1 MPKSVGKTVL
11 LNALKEANETFRY
24 CSKKLKILS
33 ALSWGATTANEF
45 FSKKES
51 VVPTVTYQIDRA
63 SLTQMTET
71 LRALE
76 PKLRGDHPVLQWLA
90 RSQQSYLQGSNLLLE
105 VGKKTFHE
113 ISTQMYGNSQSKLF
127 KGKISNVDL
136 ANKISSRIS
145 VCNVE
150 DINKSNPSKTAQDF
164 AAIVELKLKER
175 RPTMSVKVELSDD
188 ISAKVV
194 SGMNRIR
201 IRRGA
206 TFSEMEIA
214 ALWNHEIESHSL
226 TANNGFLQENCDFLC
241 SGGPRTT
248 MTQEGLAVFF
258 EMYNHSLTQRRFMAI
273 CDRVH
278 AVELAENGAN
288 FIEVYRWY
296 KERTDTDMDAFFAA
310 SRIFRGAPLEGGKPF
325 TKDVVYVG
333 GLLGIFNFLQIA
345 VKNQNRL
352 LVESLVTGRIAIE
365 DVGVIAWLRTH
376 GMLTPPRY
384 IPEWLQNWEA
394 LLTFFS
400 FSAFLNSIDL
410 LAYQEY
416 FDTNTLQDWDLGV

>member
-1 MPKSVGKTVL
+1 MPKSVSKSVL
-11 LNALKEANETFRY
+11 EGVIKDSNEVFRF

-33 ALSWGATTANEF
+33 VLSWGASTANEF
-45 FSKKES
+45 FRKKES
-51 VVPTVTYQIDRA
+51 VVPTINYQIDRHG
-63 SLTQMTET
+63 LTQMSET
-71 LRALE
+71 LRALS
-76 PKLRGDHPVLQWLA
+76 PKLKGDHPVLQWLA
-90 RSQQSYLQGSNLLLE
+90 RTQESYLLGANLLRE
-105 VGKKTFHE
+105 VGTDSFHE
-113 ISTQMYGNSQSKLF
+113 ISTQMYGNSKSKLF
-127 KGKISNVDL
+127 KGKISNLDL

-145 VCNVE
+145 VCNVD
-150 DINKSNPSKTAQDF
+150 DITKSSPSKTAREF
-164 AAIVELKLKER
+164 ATLIEAKLKER
-175 RPTMSVKVELSDD
+175 RPLMTVKVELSDE

-194 SGMNRIR
+194 AGMNRVR
-201 IRRGA
+201 IRRTA
-206 TFSEMEIA
+206 TFSEMEVA

-226 TANNGFLQENCDFLC
+226 TANNGFLQEQCDFLC

-258 EMYNHSLTQRRFMAI
+258 EMYGHSLTQRRFMAI

-278 AVELAENGAN
+278 AVELAENGAT
-288 FIEVYRWY
+288 FIDLYRWY

-352 LVESLVTGRIAIE
+352 LVESLIAGRIALE

-376 GMLTPPRY
+376 GILTPPRY
-384 IPEWLQNWEA
+384 IPEWIQNWEA